1 MDSATN
7 GMLNGGIWAP
17 AADVN
22 FSQTLTNGNYVVYLW
37 AVENHLSNYRSYNVK
52 LEGVQVASA
61 IGRLTNN
68 RWARYGPYPVT
79 VNDGTL
85 NVNLQR
91 VTGDPCAQGIE
102 IWSAATPTPTPTPPV
117 ARQHLINVAT
127 RTFVQT
133 GENVTIG
140 GFVINGNVAK
150 KVLIRGLGPS
160 LTRFGVTG
168 AMTDPVLRLFNS
180 RGVLLSINDNW
191 TSNRTQILATHLAP
205 SDNRESALLATL
217 SPGNYT
223 AILASKTNVPGV
235 ALFELY
241 DLDVGSSKLINL
253 STRGRVG
260 TGDAVVIG
268 GFVIG
273 GDQPTKVLIRAI
285 GPSLAQ
291 FGIVHPLLDPVLEL
305 RGSNGSL
312 IFSNDN
318 WRTSQAQQ
326 IAQTIPPSDNRESA
340 IIATLNPGVYTA
352 IVRGKTNSTGV
363 AVVEVYSLQ

>member
-1 MDSATN
+1 MLNSGIWSAT
-7 GMLNGGIWAP
+7 G
-17 AADVN
+17 DVN
-22 FSQTLTNGNYVVYLW
+22 FSQTLANGNYVVYLW
-37 AVENHLSNYRSYNVK
+37 AVENYRSNYRSYNVK

-61 IGRLTNN
+61 IGRLNNN
-68 RWARYGPYPVT
+68 RWARYGPYNVT

-91 VTGDPCAQGIE
+91 VTGDPCVQGVE
-102 IWSAATPTPTPTPPV
+102 IWSAATSTPTPTPTPPV

-140 GFVINGNVAK
+140 GFVINGNEAK

-160 LTRFGVTG
+160 LTRAGIAG
-168 AMTDPVLRLFNS
+168 AMTDPVLKLFNS
-180 RGVLLSINDNW
+180 RGVLLSTNDNW
-191 TSNRTQILATHLAP
+191 TSNRNQILATQLAP
-205 SDNRESALLATL
+205 TDNRESALIATL

-223 AILASKTNVPGV
+223 AVLESKTNVPGV

-241 DLDVGSSKLINL
+241 DLDIGSSKLINL

-318 WRTSQAQQ
+318 WRTTQAQQ
-326 IAQTIPPSDNRESA
+326 IQQTIPPSDNRESA
-340 IIATLNPGVYTA
+340 IIATLSPGVYTA
-352 IVRGKTNSTGV
+352 IVRGKTNTTGV
-363 AVVEVYSLQ
+363 AVVEVYNLQ